1 MQINVGQKI
10 KNRYEILEILKSN
23 IYRLE
28 CSYLNKLYLI
38 KAIPKDK
45 NKEGILSNTV
55 NELSSIAHK
64 NILNIKVEEDENYFY
79 MISERDETLDKI
91 DSVKNKLSRLILI
104 ECYIQICDAIIYLH
118 GKNIIHGN
126 ITPNNILVDRENI
139 VYLLDFGKNYYY
151 QSLDYDSIKNDEDK
165 KFHSPEQLGI
175 IEEKIST
182 ESDVFSFGLS
192 MLNLLTDC
200 FDKNIFEQYKQ
211 PKDLGYILK
220 LIYDKYINEFEYDAD
235 RKLFP
240 LIESML
246 KENPNERIAI
256 NNLKAKLEEI
266 YKELYKQ
273 KKKTYLIC
281 IYDKEGE
288 TADKFKRLNDIASD
302 PELKSYLKNK
312 TKDNYPFVSFSIN
325 LKNGNEEINIAIGEL
340 IFVCSTNYSK
350 NEGDYFF
357 CFKIFND
364 SRIYEDIIKNGIKLY
379 DEFDFGVGRNYIGH
393 YDNVKD
399 LINELSY
406 KFKQNEKELERL
418 ENDIKSIETED
429 DLLKAEEKAIED
441 KKYIKKCQFKSLN
454 KGSHILIFISD
465 NDKFKTKDNVIIS
478 KISNNET
485 NENIAD
491 ITDIEDENIICSGTI
506 EKYLPSERK
515 LFLKIKNE
523 TALSLSKNKPF
534 KQNEIYYISNDC
546 KVEEIL
552 LNKKKSALRTL
563 KSSNTQISNLI
574 TKINEPKWLKEIPM
588 VELDEFYDKNLD
600 ENQKLAVI
608 KSMTL
613 TNGSEFMLIQ
623 GPPGTGKTTT
633 IVEIIK
639 IVLKDK
645 KHSRILV
652 TSQSNQALDNVLGKV
667 CKEVKVLRIGNKEE
681 KFSEEAKNYSYDMVL
696 NKIIKENLERI
707 KSSKIDD
714 RFKDLQKD
722 FKDKLQNLSYKTYSE
737 NNKSTDYSAGELFFK
752 NINVFFG
759 TLLGISSWIDFKTTV
774 FNIAIV
780 DEAGRATLSELL
792 VPIVKS
798 EKFCLVGDHKQLAPV
813 INEEIAQKLSET
825 DSTLND
831 VKTSFFERI
840 FERMERDKI
849 ELFKHTLTTNYRSAD
864 SICQIYNK
872 AFYDGILETNPDI
885 KREHDLNYKTNVVII
900 DTGNLPNKENAQR
913 GTGKINK
920 CNANIIKEILE
931 NDILKELDDKKL
943 TKSIGIITPYRAQVD
958 LLEEKLTS
966 IRGFKDRNIEV
977 GTVDSF
983 QGSDRDYIIYD
994 CVRSEKNPKKSR
1006 IDFIADEKRLNVS
1019 LSRAKELLIIVGDVN
1034 FLYRSQTK
1042 DKNNPFKSIFD
1053 YIYDKENKYKYQIIN
1068 YNGNNNGSNKN
1079 GK

>member
-10 KNRYEILEILKSN
+10 KNRYEILRISEIKSN

-28 CSYLNKLYLI
+28 CSYMNKLYSI

-79 MISERDETLDKI
+79 MISEEDESLDKI
-91 DSVKNKLSRLILI
+91 DSIKNKLSRLILI

-175 IEEKIST
+175 IKEKIST

-200 FDKNIFEQYKQ
+200 FDRSIFEQYSE
-211 PKDLGYILK
+211 PKDLQDILK

-256 NNLKAKLEEI
+256 NDLKTKLQEI
-266 YKELYKQ
+266 YKELYKS
-273 KKKTYLIC
+273 KKKTYLIK
-281 IYDKEGE
+281 IYEK
-288 TADKFKRLNDIASD
+288 TAYEFRFSNDISNE
-302 PELKSYLKNK
+302 PEFISYLKNK
-312 TKDNYPFVSFSIN
+312 TKDNYPFVSFS
-325 LKNGNEEINIAIGEL
+325 KRNERGQINIAIGEL
-340 IFVCSTNYSK
+340 IFECSTDYSK

-364 SRIYEDIIKNGIKLY
+364 SRRYEDIIKNGIKLY
-379 DEFDFGVGRNYIGH
+379 DEFDFTTGYNNIGS
-393 YDNVKD
+393 YDNVKQ
-399 LINELSY
+399 LINELSD

-429 DLLKAEEKAIED
+429 DLLKAEEKSIED
-441 KKYIKKCQFKSLN
+441 KKYIKKCKFKSLN
-454 KGSHILIFISD
+454 KGSDILIFISD
-465 NDKFKTKDNVIIS
+465 NDNGKLKQGDNVIIS
-478 KISNNET
+478 RIPNNED

-491 ITDIEDENIICSGTI
+491 IEIEEENIICGGTI
-506 EKYLPSERK
+506 EKYSPSERK
-515 LFLKIKNE
+515 LYLKIKNE
-523 TALSLSKNKPF
+523 VTLLLSKNKPF
-534 KQNEIYYISNDC
+534 KLNEIYYINNDC

-563 KSSNTQISNLI
+563 KSSNTQIPNLI

-588 VELDEFYDKNLD
+588 IELDEFYDKNLD
-600 ENQKLAVI
+600 ENQKQAVI

-613 TNGSEFMLIQ
+613 TAGSEFMLIQ

-639 IVLKDK
+639 NILKDK

-652 TSQSNQALDNVLGKV
+652 TSQSNQALDNVLEKV
-667 CKEVKVLRIGNKEE
+667 CKEVKVLRIGNEKE
-681 KFSEEAKNYSYDMVL
+681 KFSETAKNYSYDMVL
-696 NKIIKENLERI
+696 NKIIKENLKRI
-707 KSSKIDD
+707 KLSKIDD
-714 RFKDLQKD
+714 KFKDLQKD
-722 FKDKLQNLSYKTYSE
+722 FYDKLQNLSHKTYSQ
-737 NNKSTDYSAGELFFK
+737 NNKSTDYSAGELFLK

-798 EKFCLVGDHKQLAPV
+798 EKFVLVGDHKQLAPV
-813 INEEIAQKLSET
+813 INEDIAQKLSET
-825 DSTLND
+825 NSTIND

-840 FERMERDKI
+840 FERMQKENI

-864 SICQIYNK
+864 GICQIYNK
-872 AFYDGILETNPDI
+872 AFYDGILKTSPLI
-885 KREHDLNYKTNVVII
+885 KREHNLDYKANVVII
-900 DTGNLPNKENAQR
+900 DTGSLPNKENIQR

-931 NDILKELDDKKL
+931 NNILKELDDKKL

-958 LLEEKLTS
+958 LLNGRFTNIK
-966 IRGFKDRNIEV
+966 GFKDRNIEV

-994 CVRSEKNPKKSR
+994 CVRSEKNYKKSS

-1034 FLYRSQTK
+1034 FLYKSQTK

-1053 YIYDKENKYKYQIIN
+1053 YIYANKDKYQIISYKVN
-1068 YNGNNNGSNKN
+1068 NKN
-1079 GK
+1079 